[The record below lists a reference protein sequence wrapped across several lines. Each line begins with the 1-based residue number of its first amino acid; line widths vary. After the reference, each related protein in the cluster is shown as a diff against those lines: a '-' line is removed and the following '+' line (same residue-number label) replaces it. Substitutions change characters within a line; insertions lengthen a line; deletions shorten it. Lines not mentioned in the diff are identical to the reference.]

1 MIAETGEIGDAP
13 VSCSV
18 HSSRFATTKIG
29 DEMGIGNPP
38 RLAAGPGEV

>member
-18 HSSRFATTKIG
+18 HELAIR
-29 DEMGIGNPP
+29 DDQDRRRNGN
-38 RLAAGPGEV
+38 R